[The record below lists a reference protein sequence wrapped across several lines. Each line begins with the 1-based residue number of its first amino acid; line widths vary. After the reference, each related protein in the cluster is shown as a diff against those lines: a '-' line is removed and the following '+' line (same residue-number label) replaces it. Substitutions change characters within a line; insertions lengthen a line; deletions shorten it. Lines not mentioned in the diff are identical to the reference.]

1 MGGPPLH
8 ILFFSE
14 SPVYGGAEEYVYQV
28 IRALGNGRFT
38 FTFLHEQGSELGDFP
53 ARLEEAGARIEKV
66 GKIRGKWDVGGFLRH
81 MQQFRRLSP
90 DIVHFNQSNPYNQ
103 QFSVVAA
110 RCAGVRNLVA
120 SYHLTP
126 KQATGTLSGRCFE
139 RLVMRLL
146 SRVLVCSGQNREEM
160 CGGFPGTDGKVLV
173 MQNGIEDP
181 GPHPAREA
189 EELKRE
195 LGIPEGKCLISAAGR
210 LTSQKGFG
218 ILLDAAALLRRDDI
232 ALVIAGEGPERD
244 ELEERAR
251 QNDLRGRVTFAG
263 FRRDVG
269 KLFWASDLVAIPS
282 FYEGQPFVLLEAM
295 AAGKA
300 VVASSVYGMR
310 EAVVDGETGMLVPPG
325 SAVDLARALTV
336 LIDDPGLSR
345 KMGRRARLR
354 YEEYYTARN
363 FQENMGRFY
372 LNMAGGKK

>member
-1 MGGPPLH
+1 MTGRPLH

-38 FTFLHEQGSELGDFP
+38 FTFLHEESSALGDFP
-53 ARLEEAGARIEKV
+53 ARLEKAGARIEKV
-66 GKIRGKWDVGGFLRH
+66 RKIQGKWDVGGFLRH
-81 MQQFRRLSP
+81 VRRFRRLSP
-90 DIVHFNQSNPYNQ
+90 DIVHFNQSNPYTQ
-103 QFSVVAA
+103 QYSVVAA

-120 SYHLTP
+120 IYHLTP
-126 KQATGTLSGRCFE
+126 RQATGTLRGKCFE

-146 SRVLVCSGQNREEM
+146 SRVLVSSGQNREEM
-160 CGGFPGTDGKVLV
+160 CGGFPGADGKVEV

-181 GPHPAREA
+181 GPHPASEVDQ
-189 EELKRE
+189 LKRE
-195 LGIPEGKCLISAAGR
+195 LGIPEGKCVISAAGR
-210 LTSQKGFG
+210 LTPQKGFS

-251 QNDLRGRVTFAG
+251 QVDLRGRVTFAG
-263 FRRDVG
+263 FQRDVG

-300 VVASSVYGMR
+300 VVASDVYGMR
-310 EAVVDGETGMLVPPG
+310 EAVVDGETGMLIPPG
-325 SAVDLARALTV
+325 SPIELARALAV
-336 LIDDPGLSR
+336 LIDDPGLSCE
-345 KMGRRARLR
+345 MGRRARRR

-363 FQENMGRFY
+363 FRENMGRFY
-372 LNMAGGKK
+372 LNIAGGKK